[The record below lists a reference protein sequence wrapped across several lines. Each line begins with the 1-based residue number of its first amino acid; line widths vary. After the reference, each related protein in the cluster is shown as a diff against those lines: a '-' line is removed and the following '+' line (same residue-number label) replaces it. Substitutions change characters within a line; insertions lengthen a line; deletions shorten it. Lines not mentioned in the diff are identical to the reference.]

1 MGVAGAAAS
10 VIVSGNRTA
19 RSRHSRCYFNLGP
32 HPPRLWPEDVD
43 RVHRLWL
50 ELCSRGDGA
59 KLHHRD
65 IVGVALNRLEK
76 QLHSEQSEEV
86 LNDIE
91 SEVKQHPAEPPLLI
105 PLRHG
110 DTRPPRMS

>member
-1 MGVAGAAAS
+1 VGEAWEALESPRPSLSLEIVLPDPSQS
-10 VIVSGNRTA
+10 V
-19 RSRHSRCYFNLGP
+19 YFNLGP

-50 ELCSRGDGA
+50 ELCSRAGGA

-76 QLHSEQSEEV
+76 QLHSEQSGEV
-86 LNDIE
+86 LSDIE
-91 SEVKQHPAEPPLLI
+91 SEVKQHPAEPPLVI
-105 PLRHG
+105 PLRRG
-110 DTRPPRMS
+110 STRPP